1 MGHGLGHDGLATRS
15 PELAEHMPIH
25 LILVFILL
33 TVAAVALLANRT
45 RIPAAILLVLV
56 GLVLSVLPG
65 LPRVELTP
73 ELVLLLVVPPLIY
86 SAGVAMSWREVRYNL
101 RSMSVVAF
109 GGVVFTTIAVA
120 AVVHYLL
127 GWDWSVGFVLGA
139 IISPPDEV
147 APLAIARRLG
157 LPRRTM
163 VVLEGEGLAND
174 ATALILYRFAV
185 AAVATGTFSFGSAFL
200 IFIGIMVG
208 EIAFGLAIGYA
219 SLRVRRWASDPRV
232 EIILSLLT
240 PFAAY
245 WPPYAFGGSGVLA
258 TVVCGLYIS
267 WNGPLLIPSHTRLQG
282 IFFWDL
288 FIFILEGALFLLT
301 GLQARPLLD
310 HVSQVT
316 GSELIV
322 AALVTIVAVIA
333 ARFLW
338 VFPALYLPRLLIPAV
353 RRSDP
358 YPIWQRPFLVSFFG
372 VRGIVSLAAA
382 LALPLTVAS
391 GAPFPH
397 RDLILLLTFW
407 VILVTLVGQGLLVP
421 PLMRW
426 LGLGRV
432 AKAEQEEERL
442 AEIAARR
449 NAIDAMIGHLE
460 QLAGERDLPEAV
472 VENVRSHLLARL
484 RRVTAVE
491 AEDEDHA
498 HARLR
503 DEIEGHLIDAERRHI
518 FGQLERG
525 ELIDEARRHIE
536 RELDL
541 REAELF
547 RNIPGAVNFEE

>member
-1 MGHGLGHDGLATRS
+1 MQ
-15 PELAEHMPIH
+15 IH
-25 LILVFILL
+25 LILVFILV
-33 TVAAVALLANRT
+33 TVAAVAVLANRT

-56 GLVLSVLPG
+56 GLALSVAPG
-65 LPRVELTP
+65 LPRVELAP
-73 ELVLLLVVPPLIY
+73 DLVLLVVLPPLIY
-86 SAGVAMSWREVRYNL
+86 SAAVAMSWREFRYNI
-101 RSMSVVAF
+101 RSISLLAV
-109 GGVVFTTIAVA
+109 GGVIFTTAAVA

-127 GWDWSVGFVLGA
+127 GWDWSIGFVLGA

-163 VVLEGEGLAND
+163 VVIEGEGLAND

-200 IFIGIMVG
+200 VFVAILAG
-208 EIAFGLAIGYA
+208 EVAYGLAIGYV

-232 EIILSLLT
+232 EIILALLT

-245 WPPYAFGGSGVLA
+245 WPPAALGGSGVLA
-258 TVVCGLYIS
+258 TVVCGLYVS

-288 FIFILEGALFLLT
+288 VIYLLEGTLFLLT

-310 HVSQVT
+310 RVDQVT
-316 GSELIV
+316 ATEFAV
-322 AALVTIVAVIA
+322 AALVTTVAIIVA
-333 ARFLW
+333 RFIW
-338 VFPALYLPRLLIPAV
+338 VFPSLYLPRLLIPSVGRA
-353 RRSDP
+353 DP

-382 LALPLTVAS
+382 LALPFTIAT

-407 VILVTLVGQGLLVP
+407 VIIITLVGEGLALP
-421 PLMRW
+421 PVMRW
-426 LGLGRV
+426 LGLRKV
-432 AKAEQEEERL
+432 ADVEQAEERS

-449 NAIDAMIGHLE
+449 KAIDAVIQRLDRLAEERNLPPSLVESIRTH
-460 QLAGERDLPEAV
+460 QLM
-472 VENVRSHLLARL
+472 RL
-484 RRVTAVE
+484 KRAE
-491 AEDEDHA
+491 AEDDDGEEE
-498 HARLR
+498 ARTLVGLK
-503 DEIEGHLIDAERRHI
+503 DEIVGLLIDAERREI

-525 ELIDEARRHIE
+525 EIIDEARRHIE

-541 REAELF
+541 WEAQLL
-547 RNIPGAVNFEE
+547 RKIPGAVNYEE

>member
-1 MGHGLGHDGLATRS
+1 
-15 PELAEHMPIH
+15 MPIH
-25 LILVFILL
+25 FILVFILV
-33 TVAAVALLANRT
+33 TVAAVALAANRT
-45 RIPAAILLVLV
+45 GIPAAILLVLL
-56 GLVLSVLPG
+56 GLVLSVTPG
-65 LPRVELTP
+65 LPRVELAP
-73 ELVLLLVVPPLIY
+73 ELVLLVVLPPLIY
-86 SAGVAMSWREVRYNL
+86 SAGVAMSWREFRYNI
-101 RSMSVVAF
+101 RSISLLAF
-109 GGVVFTTIAVA
+109 GGVTFTTVAVA

-127 GWDWSVGFVLGA
+127 AWDWSIGFVLGA

-163 VVLEGEGLAND
+163 VVIQGEGLAND

-185 AAVATGTFSFGSAFL
+185 AAVATGAFSFGSAFL
-200 IFIGIMVG
+200 IFVAIIAG
-208 EIAFGLAIGYA
+208 EVAFGLAVGFV
-219 SLRVRRWASDPRV
+219 SLRLRRWASDARV

-245 WPPYAFGGSGVLA
+245 WPPAAVGGSGVLA

-310 HVSQVT
+310 RIDQVT
-316 GSELIV
+316 AAEFAV
-322 AALVTIVAVIA
+322 AALVTTVAVIA

-338 VFPALYLPRLLIPAV
+338 VFPSLYLPRLLIPSL
-353 RRSDP
+353 RRADP
-358 YPIWQRPFLVSFFG
+358 SPIWQRPFLISFFG

-397 RDLILLLTFW
+397 RELILLLTFW
-407 VILVTLVGQGLLVP
+407 VIVITLVGQGLLLP

-426 LGLGRV
+426 LGLGKI
-432 AKAEQEEERL
+432 AEAEQVEERS
-442 AEIAARR
+442 AELAARR
-449 NAIDAMIGHLE
+449 KTIDAVMQRLD
-460 QLAGERDLPEAV
+460 QLADERGLPQAL
-472 VENVRSHLLARL
+472 VESLRSHQLARL
-484 RRVTAVE
+484 KRAEAVDG
-491 AEDEDHA
+491 EDE
-498 HARLR
+498 LR
-503 DEIEGHLIDAERRHI
+503 ALVELKDEIEGLLIDAERRHI

-541 REAELF
+541 REAELL
-547 RNIPGAVNFEE
+547 RNIPGALNHED

>member
-1 MGHGLGHDGLATRS
+1 MQTY
-15 PELAEHMPIH
+15 PI
-25 LILVFILL
+25 LIFTLV
-33 TVAAVALLANRT
+33 TVAAVAIAANRT
-45 RIPAAILLVLV
+45 GIPAAILLVLV
-56 GLVLSVLPG
+56 GLVLSLTPG
-65 LPRVELTP
+65 LPRVELSP

-86 SAGVAMSWREVRYNL
+86 SAGVAMSWREFRYNI
-101 RSMSVVAF
+101 RSISLLAF
-109 GGVVFTTIAVA
+109 GGVTFTTVAVA

-163 VVLEGEGLAND
+163 VVIEGEGLAND

-185 AAVATGTFSFGSAFL
+185 AAVAFGTFSFGSAVLVFVA
-200 IFIGIMVG
+200 IIAF
-208 EIAFGLAIGYA
+208 EIAFGLAVGFA
-219 SLRVRRWASDPRV
+219 SLRLRRWARDPRV

-245 WPPYAFGGSGVLA
+245 WPPQALGGSGVLA

-288 FIFILEGALFLLT
+288 FIYLLEGGLFLLT
-301 GLQARPLLD
+301 GLEARPLLD
-310 HVSQVT
+310 RIDQVT
-316 GSELIV
+316 AGEFAM
-322 AALVTIVAVIA
+322 AALVTTVAVIA
-333 ARFLW
+333 ARFMW
-338 VFPALYLPRLLIPAV
+338 VFPSLYLPRLLIPSV
-353 RRSDP
+353 RRADP

-382 LALPLTVAS
+382 LALPLTTAS
-391 GAPFPH
+391 GTPFPH

-407 VILVTLVGQGLLVP
+407 VILITLVGQGLALPLV
-421 PLMRW
+421 LRW
-426 LGLGRV
+426 LGLGRIV
-432 AKAEQEEERL
+432 EAEQKEERD

-449 NAIDAMIGHLE
+449 SAIDAVLRRLD
-460 QLAGERDLPEAV
+460 QLAGERSLPAPL
-472 VENVRSHLLARL
+472 VERLRARHLARL
-484 RRVTAVE
+484 NRSELLE
-491 AEDEDHA
+491 AEAAQSAPVALH
-498 HARLR
+498 
-503 DEIEGHLIDAERRHI
+503 DEIEGLLIDTERKHI

-541 REAELF
+541 REAALL
-547 RNIPGAVNFEE
+547 RNIPGAMNHEG

>member
-1 MGHGLGHDGLATRS
+1 MQ
-15 PELAEHMPIH
+15 IH
-25 LILVFILL
+25 LILVFILV
-33 TVAAVALLANRT
+33 TVAAVAIAANRT

-56 GLVLSVLPG
+56 GLVLSVTPG
-65 LPRVELTP
+65 LPRVELAP
-73 ELVLLLVVPPLIY
+73 ELVLLVVLPPLVY
-86 SAGVAMSWREVRYNL
+86 SAGVAMSWREFRHNIQWISL
-101 RSMSVVAF
+101 LAF
-109 GGVVFTTIAVA
+109 GGVAFTTLAVA

-127 GWDWSVGFVLGA
+127 GWDWSIGFVLGA

-163 VVLEGEGLAND
+163 VVIEGEGLAND

-185 AAVATGTFSFGSAFL
+185 AAVATGTFSFGAAFGVFVA
-200 IFIGIMVG
+200 IIAG

-219 SLRVRRWASDPRV
+219 SLRLRRWAADPRV

-245 WPPYAFGGSGVLA
+245 WPPEAVGGSGVLA

-267 WNGPLLIPSHTRLQG
+267 WNGPLLIPADTRLQG

-288 FIFILEGALFLLT
+288 FIYVLEGALFLLT

-310 HVSQVT
+310 RIDQVSAT
-316 GSELIV
+316 DFAF
-322 AALVTIVAVIA
+322 AALVTTLAIIV

-338 VFPALYLPRLLIPAV
+338 VFPSLYLPRLLIPALRLV
-353 RRSDP
+353 DP
-358 YPIWQRPFLVSFFG
+358 YPIWQRPFLISFFG

-382 LALPLTVAS
+382 LALPLATIS

-407 VILVTLVGQGLLVP
+407 IIIITLVGQGLLLP

-426 LGLGRV
+426 LGLG
-432 AKAEQEEERL
+432 AISEAEQKEERS
-442 AEIAARR
+442 AELAARR
-449 NAIDAMIGHLE
+449 KAIDAVMQRLDKLE
-460 QLAGERDLPEAV
+460 RERALPTAL
-472 VENVRSHLLARL
+472 VESLRVHELARL
-484 RRVTAVE
+484 RRIEALDGQSDQARAFVE
-491 AEDEDHA
+491 
-498 HARLR
+498 LR
-503 DEIEGHLIDAERRHI
+503 DEIERLLIDAERRHI

-525 ELIDEARRHIE
+525 ELIDEARLHIE

-541 REAELF
+541 REAELL
-547 RNIPGAVNFEE
+547 RNIPGAANYEQ

>member
-1 MGHGLGHDGLATRS
+1 LTARGGAL
-15 PELAEHMPIH
+15 EHMPIH

-33 TVAAVALLANRT
+33 TVAAVAILANRT

-56 GLVLSVLPG
+56 GLVLSVTPG
-65 LPRVELTP
+65 LPPVELAP

-86 SAGVAMSWREVRYNL
+86 WAGVTMSWREFRYNI
-101 RSMSVVAF
+101 RSITLLAF

-163 VVLEGEGLAND
+163 VVLQGEGLAND

-200 IFIGIMVG
+200 VFIAIIIG
-208 EIAFGLAIGYA
+208 EIAFGLAIAYA
-219 SLRVRRWASDPRV
+219 SLRLRRWASDPRV

-245 WPPYAFGGSGVLA
+245 LPPAALGGSGVLA
-258 TVVCGLYIS
+258 TVACGLYIS

-288 FIFILEGALFLLT
+288 FIFVLEGALFLLT

-310 HVSQVT
+310 RVSQVT
-316 GSELIV
+316 GSEFVV
-322 AALVTIVAVIA
+322 AALVTTVAVIA

-338 VFPALYLPRLLIPAV
+338 VFPSLYLPRLLIPAI
-353 RRSDP
+353 RRTDP

-382 LALPLTVAS
+382 LALPFTVAS

-426 LGLGRV
+426 LGLGKV
-432 AKAEQEEERL
+432 AEAEQEEERT
-442 AEIAARR
+442 AEIGARR
-449 NAIDAMIGHLE
+449 KAIDAMMIRLE
-460 QLAGERDLPEAV
+460 ELASERGLPPPL
-472 VENVRSHLLARL
+472 VENVRLHLIARL
-484 RRVTAVE
+484 KRAEAVE
-491 AEDEDHA
+491 ADGEAHA
-498 HARLR
+498 HIRLR
-503 DEIEGHLIDAERRHI
+503 DQIERLLIDAERRHI

-541 REAELF
+541 REAELL
-547 RNIPGAVNFEE
+547 RNVPGAIDFED